1 MNAYSCCNAVNKL
14 FDSLGG
20 TLALAAAHHCVGEP
34 NNGIRTLTWVGGH
47 GAAGHRR
54 GSVTT
59 VDDYLEA
66 MQSLSYSLVMID
78 GGLVQI
84 SMDFKGSDVV
94 GYRFVFLPCPVR
106 LNRSYVSAVIGQ
118 GGSIAESIGGFIEDN
133 DKVPFVIRAPFRFE
147 YSKNDDSK
155 RHPRSHVH
163 VGTSDGR
170 IAVSHRVTV
179 GRFLKFIFSNFY
191 QDEFKNLES
200 STLLRDLSP
209 TEGDRADKNLY
220 DEELHFRVLIYLSAK
235 SIRQIF
241 PASLEID

>member
-1 MNAYSCCNAVNKL
+1 MAAAPAEDRIMNALSCCKNINKI
-14 FDSLGG
+14 FRSLNGN
-20 TLALAAAHHCVGEP
+20 LALATARHCVGEP
-34 NNGIRTLTWVGGH
+34 KSGIRTLTWVGGH
-47 GAAGHRR
+47 GAKGHRR

-66 MQSLSYSLVMID
+66 MHSLSYSLVMID

-84 SMDFKGSDVV
+84 SMDFDESDVV

-106 LNRSYVSAVIGQ
+106 MKKSHLSAVIGR
-118 GGSIAESIGGFIEDN
+118 GESIAECVARFIEGN
-133 DKVPFVIRAPFRFE
+133 DQVPFVIRAPFRFE
-147 YSKNDDSK
+147 YSERDGLIEHSK
-155 RHPRSHVH
+155 SHVRL
-163 VGTSDGR
+163 GTLDGR
-170 IAVSHRVTV
+170 IAVSDRLTV

-220 DEELHFRVLIYLSAK
+220 DEELRFRQP
-235 SIRQIF
+235 R
-241 PASLEID
+241 